1 MPNIAI
7 VWDVENVTPPSN
19 NSLFVD
25 ALWDYAESLGRVV
38 NARAYADWSEKS
50 FAKLAFHLKKYHFTL
65 VHVPTDRKGK
75 NSVDI
80 QMVTDTL
87 ELLRF
92 YPDIDAYLLVTG
104 DSDFRPLLLALRKAG
119 KINHVVC
126 DTKTASRELL
136 SIADEFSDYRDV
148 LSTSTEEDSVAPVK
162 NEKLPKE
169 FWFAALAEAVQTMTN
184 EKRPTNLGNVKVQ
197 LRVLNPQFDEA
208 GLGFRRWSDFVSAAA
223 EAGYVE
229 FKEDANQS
237 TYLVPG
243 KNAGSKE
250 KGLLQKAL
258 KTLVDVLTEL
268 DGGKE
273 PKWYNY
279 SLVSNKI
286 KDRGID
292 IKQLGFSQF
301 KKFIQAADVRGLVS
315 SKSEGIQ
322 NYVQRI

>member
-7 VWDVENVTPPSN
+7 LWDVENVTPPSS

-38 NARAYADWSEKS
+38 NARAYGDWSEKS
-50 FAKLAFHLKKYHFTL
+50 FAKLAFHLKKYHFSL
-65 VHVPTDRKGK
+65 VHVPSDRKGK

-92 YPDIDAYLLVTG
+92 YPEIDTYLLVTG

-119 KINHVVC
+119 KVNHVVC

-136 SIADEFSDYRDV
+136 SLADEFSDYRDV
-148 LSTSTEEDSVAPVK
+148 ISANTEEDSSPK
-162 NEKLPKE
+162 GPQLPKE
-169 FWFAALAEAVQTMTN
+169 FWFQALAEAVQTMIT

-197 LRVLNPQFDEA
+197 LKVLNPQFDEA
-208 GLGFRRWSDFVSAAA
+208 SLGFKRWSDFVGAAV
-223 EAGYVE
+223 EAGWVE
-229 FKEDANQS
+229 IKEDPNQS
-237 TYLVPG
+237 AYLVPG
-243 KNAGSKE
+243 KAAPRE

-258 KTLVDVLTEL
+258 KSLVDVLTEL
-268 DGGKE
+268 DGDKE
-273 PKWYNY
+273 KRWHEY
-279 SLVSNKI
+279 SVVSNRL

-292 IKQLGFSQF
+292 LKQLGFSQF
-301 KKFIQAADVRGLVS
+301 KKFIQAADMRGLVVTRA
-315 SKSEGIQ
+315 EGIR
-322 NYVQRI
+322 NYVQRT

>member
-1 MPNIAI
+1 MANIAI
-7 VWDVENVTPPSN
+7 VWDLENVTPPSN

-136 SIADEFSDYRDV
+136 SIADEFTDYREV
-148 LSTSTEEDSVAPVK
+148 LSTNTEEEPTGGVK
-162 NEKLPKE
+162 DEKLPKE
-169 FWFAALAEAVQTMTN
+169 FWFAALAEAVQTMIN

-208 GLGFRRWSDFVSAAA
+208 SLGFKRWSDFVSAAA

-229 FKEDANQS
+229 FMEDAQQS
-237 TYLVPG
+237 SYLVPG
-243 KNAGSKE
+243 KNNSAKE
-250 KGLLQKAL
+250 KGLLQRAL
-258 KTLVDVLTEL
+258 KTLVEVLKDL

-273 PKWYNY
+273 PKMHSYA
-279 SLVSNKI
+279 LVSNKI
-286 KDRGID
+286 KDRGVD

-301 KKFIQAADVRGLVS
+301 KKFIQAADVRGLVA
-315 SKSEGIQ
+315 SKTEGIQ